1 MKTPAKKPDDQ
12 ADQNAPSP
20 STPPTVLKKTYLT
33 AVSTDA
39 FGPAGTFRDLTD
51 DEAAAAP
58 EGVLTEPTA
67 DQLAQRLQGSPPP
80 TFTFPRPCG

>member
-1 MKTPAKKPDDQ
+1 MKTPAKKPDEQ
-12 ADQNAPSP
+12 TSNSEPP
-20 STPPTVLKKTYLT
+20 TETPPAAPAAVEKKPYLT

-67 DQLAQRLQGSPPP
+67 DQLAQRL
-80 TFTFPRPCG
+80 